1 MLMRIFL
8 IIALVGGLAAAGIN
22 LFVVKD
28 KIVTTVK
35 ERDDFH
41 TERDKEAEDKRKAQK
56 DAKDTHATL
65 DKTKEE
71 LTSTQKERDD
81 AVTEAGKQ
89 KQIATKVSEELAKTH
104 RSATTPGRT
113 SRPGMVWGSRSTKS
127 GRSSRS

>member
-1 MLMRIFL
+1 MLMRICL
-8 IIALVGGLAAAGIN
+8 GIAAAGALAAAAFN
-22 LFVVKD
+22 FFSVKE
-28 KIVTTVK
+28 KIVTTIT
-35 ERDDFH
+35 ERDQFH

-89 KQIATKVSEELAKTH
+89 KQIAIKVSEELAKT
-104 RSATTPGRT
+104 
-113 SRPGMVWGSRSTKS
+113 
-127 GRSSRS
+127 